1 MYTVLHGN
9 HQALSPYS
17 AYIQYLL
24 HTAVIFSTTVRILIN
39 IY

>member
-9 HQALSPYS
+9 HRALSPYS

-24 HTAVIFSTTVRILIN
+24 HTVVIFQQQLES
-39 IY
+39 